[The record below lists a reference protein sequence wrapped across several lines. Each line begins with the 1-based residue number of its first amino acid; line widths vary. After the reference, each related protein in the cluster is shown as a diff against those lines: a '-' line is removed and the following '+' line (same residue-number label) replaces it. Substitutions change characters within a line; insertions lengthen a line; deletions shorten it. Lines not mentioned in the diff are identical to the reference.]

1 MDEVASPG
9 WLATVP
15 LAHRGL
21 HGPAV
26 PENTLAAFEAARHAG
41 VGIELDARLSA
52 DGTPVVF
59 HDRRLDRLTDAT
71 GPVEG
76 MSTGRLA
83 AVRVGG
89 SDQGIPT
96 LAAALAAAGDV
107 PVMVEVKSEH
117 ARAGL
122 LEPAVAELLA
132 DHAGPTC
139 VASFNPTVLRWFL
152 RVRPDVPRVLTMAA
166 GSRGRT
172 PAGLRAIRL
181 VRPHALSVD
190 LAALAVPGVVERRAA
205 GVPVVTWTVRSAG
218 QLARARAAADNVI
231 FEDLPVARVLAEGP
245 GARG

>member
-1 MDEVASPG
+1 MDTVASPG

-21 HGPAV
+21 HDDEV

-41 VGIELDARLSA
+41 VGIELDVRLSA

-59 HDRRLDRLTDAT
+59 HDRHLDRLTDAT
-71 GPVEG
+71 GPVEAL
-76 MSTGRLA
+76 TVERLA

-122 LEPAVAELLA
+122 LEPAVAEVLA

-139 VASFNPTVLRWFL
+139 VASFNPAVLRWFL
-152 RVRPDVPRVLTMAA
+152 RLRPDVPRVLTVAA

-190 LAALAVPGVVERRAA
+190 LAALAVPGVVERRTA
-205 GVPVVTWTVRSAG
+205 GVCIVTWTVRSAG
-218 QLARARAAADNVI
+218 HLARARAAADNLI
-231 FEDLPVARVLAEGP
+231 FERLPVATILGGEP
-245 GARG
+245 GTGD